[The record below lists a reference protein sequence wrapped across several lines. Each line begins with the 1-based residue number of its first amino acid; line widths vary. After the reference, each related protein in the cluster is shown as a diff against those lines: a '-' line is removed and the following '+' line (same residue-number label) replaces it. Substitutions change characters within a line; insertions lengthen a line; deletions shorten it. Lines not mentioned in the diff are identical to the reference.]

1 MLNQYNFANQLKEL
15 RQEKS
20 ISQNQI
26 ANQLNIAVSTYANW
40 EQGRTEPN
48 IMYIKQIASCFNV
61 STDFLLG
68 LSDDFGNVI
77 NNTLNETEN
86 YLVNQLRQLNIEKK
100 QELISYANYLIN
112 KDSKQINSKNIVD
125 ISDLS
130 DLEKAEVIGF
140 INGLKKQSFTSQG
153 KIVNKDIK

>member
-140 INGLKKQSFTSQG
+140 INGFKKQSFTSQV

>member
-61 STDFLLG
+61 YKT
-68 LSDDFGNVI
+68 
-77 NNTLNETEN
+77 N
-86 YLVNQLRQLNIEKK
+86 YFSLFQV
-100 QELISYANYLIN
+100 
-112 KDSKQINSKNIVD
+112 
-125 ISDLS
+125 
-130 DLEKAEVIGF
+130 G
-140 INGLKKQSFTSQG
+140 
-153 KIVNKDIK
+153 

>member
-48 IMYIKQIASCFNV
+48 IMYIKQIACCFNV

-140 INGLKKQSFTSQG
+140 INGFKKQSFTSQG